1 MDRRRRSTVAA
12 CLGAMLALSACVSR
26 PHVPWDAEVTLPSE
40 AERAGIRTIGI
51 VAADILPDDQF
62 TSGQISR
69 SASVA
74 GGAVAGAGQ
83 ALELLMESGVL
94 TGFNAEGF
102 AAVVAVPIA
111 GGALLVSIPAGAIIG
126 AAAGA
131 SDSVSED
138 TIRVVEQRFSAVL
151 ADQHIQDR
159 VGDLT
164 TELAASET
172 GYRVVRMVDT
182 LSPDQRRAAGME
194 VDAVLEVGV
203 QTVGMVV
210 GQGRNPPLTLFIT
223 VRARLVRESDGR
235 VLYGH
240 TVGSLGP
247 SLAMSE
253 WGTLD
258 RDAVQAELDR
268 AYRNVAERVVE
279 EAFLL
284 WRPDEVAEER

>member
-1 MDRRRRSTVAA
+1 
-12 CLGAMLALSACVSR
+12 MLALSACVSR

-51 VAADILPDDQF
+51 VAADVLPDDQF
-62 TSGQISR
+62 TSGQISQ
-69 SASVA
+69 SAAAA
-74 GGAVAGAGQ
+74 GGALGGAVG
-83 ALELLMESGVL
+83 ALNLLEESGVL
-94 TGFNAEGF
+94 SGFSAEGL
-102 AAVVAVPIA
+102 AAVAAFPIA
-111 GGALLVSIPAGAIIG
+111 GGALLVTIPAGAIIG
-126 AAAGA
+126 AAVGA
-131 SDSVSED
+131 SDSVSEEA
-138 TIRVVEQRFSAVL
+138 IRAVEQQFSAVL
-151 ADQHIQDR
+151 ADQRIQDR
-159 VGDLT
+159 VGDWT
-164 TELAASET
+164 TELAATET
-172 GYRVVRMVDT
+172 GYQVVRMVDT
-182 LSPDQRRAAGME
+182 LSPDQRRAAGLGM
-194 VDAVLEVGV
+194 DAVLEVGV

-210 GQGRNPPLTLFIT
+210 GHGRNPPLTLFIT

-240 TVGSLGP
+240 TVGTLGP

-253 WGTLD
+253 WGALD